1 MRVLIATDFAPHAED
16 ALALVGNLAMPD
28 GSAVRIVHVVE
39 PFPPISSLAP
49 ISIDEMAEAVER
61 EAMAQ
66 LDRKRAIFRE
76 RAFEVQTALVLGRP
90 AEMIVDEAQRFRADL
105 VVMGSRGRRR
115 VASALLGSVSAEV
128 VDRAPCPVLVAR
140 GRTLTHLV
148 LAEDGSRV
156 SATGADLVS
165 NTPALRSLPVTVV
178 SVVDAPF
185 PSTSA
190 NSDAG
195 PSMHAAIRAYYD
207 SLPALREAMAR
218 VANSRAAQ
226 LTDAGSI
233 SSAEVREG
241 DAAQQLID
249 AAAAMGADCI
259 VIGSHGRTGI
269 SRLFLGSVARAVLF
283 NAPCS
288 VLIVRAPASVTAG
301 ASSKTLPS
309 VHYVTPQPV
318 LLADA
323 RVSCPRRGGAAVDVE
338 RCLGCGYFTG
348 AGACG
353 ADPRELG
360 DADAAIWRHL
370 LIPS

>member
-1 MRVLIATDFAPHAED
+1 MRVLIATDFSSHAED
-16 ALALVGNLAMPD
+16 ALALVGGLAMPE
-28 GSAVRIVHVVE
+28 GSAVRIVHVIE
-39 PFPPISSLAP
+39 PFPQIYAFAP
-49 ISIDEMAEAVER
+49 TSMIAMTENVER
-61 EAMAQ
+61 ETTAE

-76 RAFEVQTALVLGRP
+76 RPVEVQTALVLGRP
-90 AEMIVDEAQRFRADL
+90 ADMIVDEAQRFRADL
-105 VVMGSRGRRR
+105 VVMGSRGRRG

-140 GRTLTHLV
+140 GRTLTHVV
-148 LAEDGSRV
+148 LAEDGSLV

-165 NTPALRSLPVTVV
+165 NTPALRALPVTVV

-185 PSTSA
+185 PSTAA

-207 SLPALREAMAR
+207 SLPALREAMGR
-218 VANSRAAQ
+218 VANDRAAQ
-226 LTDAGSI
+226 LTAAGMT

-249 AAAAMGADCI
+249 AAVAKGADCI

-288 VLIVRAPASVTAG
+288 VLVVRAPASVKTSAPPKALAG
-301 ASSKTLPS
+301 
-309 VHYVTPQPV
+309 V
-318 LLADA
+318 
-323 RVSCPRRGGAAVDVE
+323 R
-338 RCLGCGYFTG
+338 
-348 AGACG
+348 
-353 ADPRELG
+353 
-360 DADAAIWRHL
+360 
-370 LIPS
+370 